1 MIIMIIFITL
11 FVLATTGLILWVT
24 VFENCID
31 DEFGIAC
38 LLVMSIGGLAMV
50 GSGIACIAINEPSNV
65 KAKEY
70 ALAEK
75 INLYNYDKQIL
86 ESYHLV
92 NDGDKTSFTSD
103 ITLEVVS
110 TAKYYEMVRDYNT
123 KIYNFKCEVKG
134 KQYKRDNPWISW
146 FTSKAY
152 QSVSDEMLTQLE
164 YTPGK

>member
-1 MIIMIIFITL
+1 MIIMIIFIAL
-11 FVLATTGLILWVT
+11 FVLAITGLILWVT
-24 VFENCID
+24 VFDGYTD
-31 DEFGIAC
+31 DEFSIVC
-38 LLVMSIGGLAMV
+38 WVVMIFGGLAMI
-50 GSGIACIAINEPSNV
+50 GCGIACIAINEPSNV

-70 ALAEK
+70 ELAEK
-75 INLYNYDKQIL
+75 INLYDYDKQIL

-110 TAKYYEMVRDYNT
+110 TARYYEMVRDYNT
-123 KIYNFKCEVKG
+123 KVYDFKCKVKS

-146 FTSKAY
+146 FNSKAY
-152 QSVSDEMLTQLE
+152 QSVSDEMLAQLE